1 MTDKDYEVI
10 LHQDQGELDAAARLT
25 ALLKESPLPD
35 GELLANLG
43 LYLSSKNLS
52 RLLFFYE
59 MYKKVVD
66 LHGVIFDFGT
76 RWGQNAAVLS
86 SLRGI
91 FEPFNRIRKIVAFDT
106 FGGLVG
112 VSGKDGESSHDGAYS
127 LSEGYESYLAQ
138 VLDLQEQLSP
148 LGHIKKY
155 EVVKGDVAVTLP
167 DYLAK
172 HPETMVALAVFDMD
186 IYTPTKS
193 ALEALKPFIGRGT
206 VIIFDELCDE
216 VFPGETTA
224 LREAFDLRRVQIKR
238 LSMTSRLAYLEV
250 E

>member
-91 FEPFNRIRKIVAFDT
+91 FD
-106 FGGLVG
+106 
-112 VSGKDGESSHDGAYS
+112 D
-127 LSEGYESYLAQ
+127 
-138 VLDLQEQLSP
+138 
-148 LGHIKKY
+148 
-155 EVVKGDVAVTLP
+155 GDVMAAADIENGVHLASNTRIVHRHDRLGSVGDRRFDQRLIDVKCVLP
-167 DYLAK
+167 DVNEDRLG
-172 HPETMVALAVFDMD
+172 
-186 IYTPTKS
+186 TP
-193 ALEALKPFIGRGT
+193 
-206 VIIFDELCDE
+206 
-216 VFPGETTA
+216 
-224 LREAFDLRRVQIKR
+224 
-238 LSMTSRLAYLEV
+238 
-250 E
+250 